1 VTLHSPGEP
10 PASQAG
16 SGAQRP
22 NERALFVRWQRDG
35 DPAAREALVARFAP
49 FTRNLARRYSRS
61 SEPFEDLVQVAMLGL
76 LKALD
81 RYDIERG
88 HSFQSYAVPT
98 ILGEMRRYFRD
109 SGWAVHVPRGSQE
122 RALKVRSA
130 HEQLMEE
137 RGHAPTVDE
146 LVEYL
151 GLNAEEVLDA
161 LQVLNGYETAS
172 LDSPRPGDPENASY
186 ADSIGEDDE
195 HYERVELGLT
205 VASGMRELEPRELS
219 ILRMRFVED
228 LTQTQIAAAVG
239 ISQMQVSRLLRRSLD
254 QLRASS
260 DPRSETPSAGEGSDA
275 AVA

>member
-1 VTLHSPGEP
+1 MP
-10 PASQAG
+10 QAG
-16 SGAQRP
+16 STVPRP
-22 NERALFVRWQRDG
+22 NERALFLRWQRDG
-35 DPAAREALVARFAP
+35 DPAAREALVERFAP

-61 SEPFEDLVQVAMLGL
+61 SEPYEDLVQVAMLGL
-76 LKALD
+76 LKAID
-81 RYDIERG
+81 RYDLERG

-130 HEQLMEE
+130 HELLMEE

-146 LVEYL
+146 LSEYL
-151 GLNAEEVLDA
+151 SLDGEEVLDA

-172 LDSPRPGDPENASY
+172 LDSPRPGAPENASY
-186 ADSIGEDDE
+186 ADSIGEDDA

-205 VASGMRELEPRELS
+205 VASGMRKLEPRELS

-254 QLRASS
+254 QLRASA
-260 DPRSETPSAGEGSDA
+260 DPHEEPPSADDASDA

>member
-1 VTLHSPGEP
+1 VTLRRHGDSSAPKQIADGP
-10 PASQAG
+10 
-16 SGAQRP
+16 RP

-35 DPAAREALVARFAP
+35 DPAAREALVERFAP
-49 FTRNLARRYSRS
+49 FARNLARRYSRS
-61 SEPFEDLVQVAMLGL
+61 SEPYEDLVQVAMLGL
-76 LKALD
+76 LKAID
-81 RYDIERG
+81 RYDLERG

-122 RALKVRSA
+122 RALKVRNA
-130 HEQLMEE
+130 HELLLEE

-146 LVEYL
+146 LAEYL
-151 GLNAEEVLDA
+151 SLEAEEVLDA
-161 LQVLNGYETAS
+161 LQVLNGYDTAS
-172 LDSPRPGDPENASY
+172 LDAPRPGAPENVSF
-186 ADSIGEDDE
+186 ADSIGEDDA
-195 HYERVELGLT
+195 HYERVELRLT
-205 VASGMRELEPRELS
+205 VASGLRELDARERS

-260 DPRSETPSAGEGSDA
+260 DRPAEPPGDDL